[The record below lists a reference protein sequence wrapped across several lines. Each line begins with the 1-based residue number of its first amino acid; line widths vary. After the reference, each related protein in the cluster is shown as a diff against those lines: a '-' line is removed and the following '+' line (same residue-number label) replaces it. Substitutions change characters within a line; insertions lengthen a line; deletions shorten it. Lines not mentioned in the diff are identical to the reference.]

1 MQPVILDQGPGTDAE
16 AGPAETSRRPGRP
29 RSEQAEQAIIEATL
43 DLFAERGFEG
53 VCVEAV
59 AARAG
64 VGKATIY
71 RRWPNKEEL
80 LLAALGSMKS
90 PFPEP
95 TGSVRDDLVAQLTV
109 MCADRADPRKA
120 RRYALL
126 LGEGQKYP
134 RLMARYKETVVGPRH
149 DAIRDVIRHG
159 IATGELRADT
169 DVEIA
174 LLALTGTVMAKEKAA
189 DGSLNGEIRR
199 PYRGRTAARPSG
211 PLTAG
216 RSAPRCAAAPAATRL
231 PRKPPRP

>member
-1 MQPVILDQGPGTDAE
+1 MQPVILDQGPGTDTE
-16 AGPAETSRRPGRP
+16 ARPAATETYRRPGRP

-43 DLFAERGFEG
+43 DLFAEQGFEG

-95 TGSVRDDLVAQLTV
+95 EGASVRDDLVAMLTV
-109 MCADRADPRKA
+109 MCEDKADPRKA

-126 LGEGQKYP
+126 LGEGGKYP
-134 RLMARYKETVVGPRH
+134 RLMARYKETVVKPRH
-149 DAIRDVIRHG
+149 DAIRALIRRG
-159 IATGELRADT
+159 IETGELRADV

-174 LLALTGTVMAKEKAA
+174 QLTLTGIVLAKEKSA
-189 DGSLNGEIRR
+189 DGELNASF
-199 PYRGRTAARPSG
+199 AARIVDEVLLG
-211 PLTAG
+211 L
-216 RSAPRCAAAPAATRL
+216 AAR
-231 PRKPPRP
+231 

>member
-1 MQPVILDQGPGTDAE
+1 MPPVIVDQGSRAPGSDAE

-43 DLFAERGFEG
+43 DLFAEQGFEG

-80 LLAALGSMKS
+80 LLAALSSMKS
-90 PFPEP
+90 PLPEP
-95 TGSVRDDLVAQLTV
+95 TGSVRDDLVAQMSV

-134 RLMARYKETVVGPRH
+134 RLMARYKETVIGPRR
-149 DAIRDVIRHG
+149 DAIRAVIRRG
-159 IATGELRADT
+159 IASGELRADA

-174 LLALTGTVMAKEKAA
+174 LLALTGAVLAKEKAA
-189 DGSLNGEIRR
+189 DGSLDGAFAARIVDELLLGLV
-199 PYRGRTAARPSG
+199 PRTA
-211 PLTAG
+211 
-216 RSAPRCAAAPAATRL
+216 C
-231 PRKPPRP
+231 

>member
-1 MQPVILDQGPGTDAE
+1 MLTLEQLLDGLRALPKPERRAAALLANE
-16 AGPAETSRRPGRP
+16 AFQRV
-29 RSEQAEQAIIEATL
+29 L
-43 DLFAERGFEG
+43 DLFAEQGFEG

-80 LLAALGSMKS
+80 LLAALSSMKS

-95 TGSVRDDLVAQLTV
+95 TGNVRDDLVAQLAV

-134 RLMARYKETVVGPRH
+134 RLMQRYKETVVGPRH
-149 DAIRDVIRHG
+149 DAIREAIRRG
-159 IATGELRADT
+159 IAAG
-169 DVEIA
+169 IHC
-174 LLALTGTVMAKEKAA
+174 GTSA
-189 DGSLNGEIRR
+189 
-199 PYRGRTAARPSG
+199 YAARAIGMGFRLVTVGSD
-211 PLTAG
+211 
-216 RSAPRCAAAPAATRL
+216 SALMLQAARAAVQGVRGGGVA
-231 PRKPPRP
+231 

>member
-1 MQPVILDQGPGTDAE
+1 MQPVILDQGPGPNTESTDTE
-16 AGPAETSRRPGRP
+16 AGPRRDERETSRRPGRP

-43 DLFAERGFEG
+43 DLFAEQGFEG

-80 LLAALGSMKS
+80 LLAAFGSLKS

-95 TGSVRDDLVAQLTV
+95 KGVSVRDDLLAMVEV
-109 MCADRADPRKA
+109 MCADKADPRKS

-126 LGEGQKYP
+126 LGEGDKYP
-134 RLMARYKETVVGPRH
+134 RLMARYKETIVQPRR
-149 DAIRDVIRHG
+149 DAMRAVIRHG
-159 IATGELRADT
+159 VETGELRPDT

-174 LLALTGTVMAKEKAA
+174 MLTLTGVIMAHEKSPEGTL
-189 DGSLNGEIRR
+189 DDEF
-199 PYRGRTAARPSG
+199 
-211 PLTAG
+211 
-216 RSAPRCAAAPAATRL
+216 ATRL
-231 PRKPPRP
+231 VDGLLLGLSARS

>member
-1 MQPVILDQGPGTDAE
+1 MPPVTLDQGPGADAE
-16 AGPAETSRRPGRP
+16 TGPAGTPRRPGRP

-43 DLFAERGFEG
+43 DLFAEQGFDG

-90 PFPEP
+90 PYPEP
-95 TGSVRDDLVAQLTV
+95 KGVSVRDDLVAMLSV
-109 MCADRADPRKA
+109 MCADMADPRKA

-126 LGEGQKYP
+126 LGEGEKYP

-149 DAIRDVIRHG
+149 EAIREVIRHG
-159 IATGELRADT
+159 IAAGELR
-169 DVEIA
+169 
-174 LLALTGTVMAKEKAA
+174 
-189 DGSLNGEIRR
+189 
-199 PYRGRTAARPSG
+199 P
-211 PLTAG
+211 
-216 RSAPRCAAAPAATRL
+216 
-231 PRKPPRP
+231 